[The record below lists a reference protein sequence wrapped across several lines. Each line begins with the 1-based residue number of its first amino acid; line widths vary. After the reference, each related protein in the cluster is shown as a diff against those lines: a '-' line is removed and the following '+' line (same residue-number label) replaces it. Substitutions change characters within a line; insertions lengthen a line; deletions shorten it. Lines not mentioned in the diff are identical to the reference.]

1 MLREVKFL
9 LRSSKQNFFLS
20 IYLSFRVFFFKKL
33 YRNKIHK
40 NKFQADY
47 QKLIKKEL
55 KLDQDY
61 FLHNVNSLD
70 FFFKNNNYYD
80 KKINALEI
88 GSYEGNSSFFFL
100 NYFKNLNLTCVDT
113 FVGSIEH
120 DSLDFEKVYNNFKFN
135 TDKYKHRLKVIKDK
149 SDNFFDKL
157 NNTTYDLIYIDGSH
171 FHEDVFNDAK
181 NSFKVLNKNGYLIFD
196 DFLWIFYSNIN
207 ENPMGGIKRFIKENF
222 NKIKIRSI
230 NYQIILQKI

>member
-1 MLREVKFL
+1 M
-9 LRSSKQNFFLS
+9 
-20 IYLSFRVFFFKKL
+20 
-33 YRNKIHK
+33 
-40 NKFQADY
+40 
-47 QKLIKKEL
+47 
-55 KLDQDY
+55 
-61 FLHNVNSLD
+61 
-70 FFFKNNNYYD
+70 
-80 KKINALEI
+80 
-88 GSYEGNSSFFFL
+88 
-100 NYFKNLNLTCVDT
+100 
-113 FVGSIEH
+113 
-120 DSLDFEKVYNNFKFN
+120 YNNFKFN